1 MTAQG
6 LGQPK
11 HMVNVSRWNEGGGGG
26 RIFLGNECLVKSG
39 FLRVDGERPAQ
50 TLLENINGESRN
62 NGNQ

>member
-1 MTAQG
+1 
-6 LGQPK
+6 
-11 HMVNVSRWNEGGGGG
+11 MVNFNRWNEGGGGG

-50 TLLENINGESRN
+50 TLLENINGGSRN